1 MPFITKKIGD
11 AEARTRMQG
20 VLGTRDAIAWDGDE
34 YKPSKNISG
43 VNVSGLPASLAL
55 IQQCRVC
62 GNAECAG
69 GWTMPW
75 RNRRRPIFEGQW
87 GCSGRCVL
95 AMARSAVRRE
105 LGDGDVSASSALHRH
120 RVPLG
125 LLMLAQGWITHAQLQ
140 RALAAQRESGTGRI
154 GDWLMS
160 ECGIAAEQIVRGLSM
175 QWGCPVLTT
184 EGFSPE
190 AMALVMPRVFV
201 EKFGLLPLRVAG
213 SRILY
218 VGFADRLDASAAF
231 ATEQMTDLKVE
242 SGVVEGSQFEVARG
256 RLLACDGVD
265 MKQERVE
272 DKDAM
277 AGRITA
283 ILEQKQPIS
292 SRLVRLHEYYW
303 LRLWLE
309 RGAFGRAGTLPVAA
323 EDMRDYVFTVRSQV

>member
-1 MPFITKKIGD
+1 MPFLTRKSVGTELNASILGASNGLVWGD
-11 AEARTRMQG
+11 
-20 VLGTRDAIAWDGDE
+20 DA
-34 YKPSKNISG
+34 YRPSKDAAGLGSFE
-43 VNVSGLPASLAL
+43 LPASLG
-55 IQQCRVC
+55 RVQHKRLC
-62 GNAECAG
+62 GNAECAS

-95 AMARSAVRRE
+95 AMVQSAVRRE
-105 LGDGDVSASSALHRH
+105 LGDGVVVGPVAPHRH

-125 LLMLAQGWITHAQLQ
+125 LLMLAQGWITHPQLQ

-154 GDWLMS
+154 GDWLIS
-160 ECGIAAEQIVRGLSM
+160 ECGLDAEQITRGLSM

-190 AMALVMPRVFV
+190 AMALVIPRIFV

-218 VGFADRLDASAAF
+218 LGFADRLDASAAF
-231 ATEQMTDLKVE
+231 ATEQMSELKVE
-242 SGVVEGSQFEVARG
+242 SGVVEGAQFEVAR
-256 RLLACDGVD
+256 RRFLACDGVE
-265 MKQERVE
+265 MKVEVAE

-283 ILEQKQPIS
+283 VLEQKQPIA
-292 SRLVRLHEYYW
+292 SRLVRLHQYYW
-303 LRLWLE
+303 LRMWLE
-309 RGAFGRAGTLPVAA
+309 SGALGQVGSLPATG
-323 EDMRDYVFTVRSQV
+323 EDVRDYVFAVGTHE